1 MLQRIIN
8 GEAFYRAHRKHAY
21 QVAAR
26 QYGSHKAV
34 SLSIGVINLIW
45 LLPVAYLVS
54 IQWIDGVLG
63 VIIAFTPLVGLFL
76 HFRENWV
83 ERT

>member
-1 MLQRIIN
+1 MDRETALW
-8 GEAFYRAHRKHAY
+8 EPY
-21 QVAAR
+21 
-26 QYGSHKAV
+26 
-34 SLSIGVINLIW
+34 W
-45 LLPVAYLVS
+45 LLPVAYLVN

-76 HFRENWV
+76 HFRENLV